1 MKKSL
6 LLLMFALLGGV
17 GLLAVSHDSGLPEAY
32 WDSPAASAG
41 KTPHDWSK
49 LEGDLRPEACAQCHA
64 EQFDA
69 WKNTRHAAAYSS
81 GLVGQFAAMGHE
93 GANDC
98 LQCHAPLAEQLY
110 ADNAEMFASVRLRL
124 AHPVGFAANGALVDA
139 DSVQK
144 KTISIMEKRRI
155 PLRHSGV
162 SCAVCHVRGGQRY
175 GPPQRGTGATGHV
188 NGPAH
193 GGFNATAE
201 FEKSQFCASCHQFP
215 QAMAINGKPLENTFE
230 EWKQSSFGKKGVHCQ
245 QCHMPDRKHEFRGI
259 HDADMVRKG
268 LEFELFARA
277 GQAVFAIS
285 STWIGHAFPTY
296 VTPQI
301 IVRAE
306 ALDAAGKSLQTWQWE
321 IVREVY
327 YNNGWQE
334 KRDTRLMPGERRE
347 FVASGAPEGATNI
360 RYRVQ
365 VIPDNFYKGVYASLL
380 SDNMQNI
387 AAQHIK
393 KAARD
398 ADANDYL
405 LYEKELVLTPDQ

>member
-1 MKKSL
+1 MKKAL
-6 LLLMFALLGGV
+6 LLFALVLLAGI
-17 GLLAVSHDSGLPEAY
+17 GLLAASHDSGLPEGY

-41 KTPHDWSK
+41 KAPHDWSN
-49 LEGDLRPEACAQCHA
+49 LETDLRPEACAQCHA

-81 GLVGQFAAMGHE
+81 GLVGQFAAMGFE
-93 GANDC
+93 SANDC

-110 ADNAEMFASVRLRL
+110 SGNADMFASVTLKL
-124 AHPVGFAANGALVDA
+124 AHPAGVVASGQSESKL
-139 DSVQK
+139 
-144 KTISIMEKRRI
+144 

-162 SCAVCHVRGGQRY
+162 SCAVCHVRGWQRH
-175 GPPQRGTGATGHV
+175 GPPQRGTGAVGEV
-188 NGPAH
+188 GGPAH
-193 GGFNATAE
+193 DGFQATAD
-201 FEKSQFCASCHQFP
+201 FETSQFCASCHQFP
-215 QAMAINGKPLENTFE
+215 QSMAINGKPLENTLE
-230 EWKQSSFGKKGVHCQ
+230 EWKQSRFAKEGVHCQ

-259 HDADMVRKG
+259 HDAEMVKKG
-268 LEFELFARA
+268 LKFELSERA
-277 GQAVFAIS
+277 GQAVFAIT

-347 FVASGAPEGATNI
+347 FVAEGIPEGAINI
-360 RYRVQ
+360 RYHVQ
-365 VIPDNFYKGVYASLL
+365 VIPDHFYKGVYESLL
-380 SDNMQNI
+380 SDSMQPV
-387 AAQHIK
+387 AAQHIRQ
-393 KAARD
+393 AVRD
-398 ADANDYL
+398 AEGNDYL
-405 LYEKELVLTPDQ
+405 LYEKELKLTSSR

>member
-1 MKKSL
+1 MKKGL
-6 LLLMFALLGGV
+6 LLLIFALLGGV
-17 GLLAVSHDSGLPEAY
+17 GLLAVSQDSNSDSGLPEGY
-32 WDSPAASAG
+32 WDSPAATTG
-41 KTPHDWSK
+41 KAPHDWSK
-49 LEGDLRPEACAQCHA
+49 LEADLRPEACAQCHA

-69 WKNTRHAAAYSS
+69 WKSTRHAAAYSS
-81 GLVGQFAAMGHE
+81 GLVGQFAAMGHA

-110 ADNAEMFASVRLRL
+110 ADNADMLDSVKLRL
-124 AHPVGFAANGALVDA
+124 THPTGFPVNGEITDA
-139 DSVQK
+139 VASNQ
-144 KTISIMEKRRI
+144 TEKSKL

-162 SCAVCHVRGGQRY
+162 SCAVCHVRGWQRH
-175 GPPQRGTGATGHV
+175 GPPQRGTGATGQV
-188 NGPAH
+188 DGPAH
-193 GGFNATAE
+193 GGFSATAD

-215 QAMAINGKPLENTFE
+215 QSMAINGKPLENTLE
-230 EWKQSSFGKKGVHCQ
+230 EWKQSRFAKDGVHCQ

-259 HDADMVRKG
+259 HDAEMVKKG
-268 LEFELFARA
+268 LTFKLSERA
-277 GQAVFAIS
+277 GQAVFAITS
-285 STWIGHAFPTY
+285 KWIGHAFPTY

-327 YNNGWQE
+327 YNNGWKE

-347 FVASGAPEGATNI
+347 FVAADLPEGATHI

-365 VIPDNFYKGVYASLL
+365 VIPDNFYKGVYESLL
-380 SDNMQNI
+380 SDDMQPV
-387 AAQHIK
+387 AARHIRQ
-393 KAARD
+393 ATRD

-405 LYEKELVLTPDQ
+405 LYEKELVLTPAQ